1 MSDSKIFEKIF
12 SSQIDRENYRIT
24 TGYINYFLS
33 YIGLEDEDLYNLEIF
48 KTKYNINNRKDIAL
62 FNSTLPNPNDF
73 DMITYFKNKMSN
85 YRSNLEQLD
94 ITMVTNEKINKD
106 IKRACVIVL

>member
-48 KTKYNINNRKDIAL
+48 KTKYNSI
-62 FNSTLPNPNDF
+62 
-73 DMITYFKNKMSN
+73 
-85 YRSNLEQLD
+85 
-94 ITMVTNEKINKD
+94 
-106 IKRACVIVL
+106 